1 MPVYRPPGE
10 MVTMFRNLGNSGHG
24 VPFVSNLSFL
34 VALLLFAC
42 RRAVATV
49 ADVSDRAI
57 TWASGHLGPRPA
69 PWLEDRL
76 RGAFAQIDRDLAA
89 ILNHEPTS
97 R

>member
-1 MPVYRPPGE
+1 
-10 MVTMFRNLGNSGHG
+10 MFSNLGNSGRG
-24 VPFVSNLSFL
+24 VPLVFNLSFI
-34 VALLLFAC
+34 VAFLLLFAC
-42 RRAVATV
+42 RQAVATV
-49 ADVSDRAI
+49 ADLSGRAF